1 MSCAHKKGSGST
13 KNGRDSNAKRLG
25 VKVYGNQAVKAGGII
40 VRQRGTKW
48 HAGENV
54 GMGRDH
60 TLFAL
65 VEGYVEFTPER
76 KNPQGMRRVPPQLG
90 GVGRQLTG
98 DRRAARKAGLRAG
111 EVAGQLGTNQTV
123 EFRPRP
129 RSNQKCEHGSSAVA
143 PSPRVTFQVAGSG
156 VPSMPR
162 ACVR

>member
-1 MSCAHKKGSGST
+1 MRPLNAWIPSTRAEKTKK
-13 KNGRDSNAKRLG
+13 KCQPRRIF
-25 VKVYGNQAVKAGGII
+25 GI
-40 VRQRGTKW
+40 
-48 HAGENV
+48 APA
-54 GMGRDH
+54 
-60 TLFAL
+60 LFSLA
-65 VEGYVEFTPER
+65 F
-76 KNPQGMRRVPPQLG
+76 MRRVPPQLG